1 MELIVYI
8 LSILLYSYSVSVL
21 KNQLRRQRS
30 TSGLSQGMLAA
41 RVGISRQ
48 AYSSIE
54 KGDAAPSTTVALK
67 LAHHLQTTVDLL
79 FSLEEDSP
87 SLIEAHLATSGTGDE
102 TEWHSKPVH
111 LYQVGS
117 KWIARAF
124 HGVPSRPSIQHSLL
138 GPHGVRLGQAT
149 KSLVSPHVSV
159 KVLGSSP
166 LREKT
171 ISSVG
176 CDPAIA
182 LVANH
187 IRPSGADLVSY
198 QYGSQEALEQL
209 SNGYAHIA
217 GCHLLDSETGQFNI
231 PWIKRI
237 ISFPVSIITFSVWEQ
252 GLMIKPGNPK
262 GIRGLEDLARP
273 GIFMINREFGSG
285 SRSLLD
291 RELQR
296 LGIGINHLAG
306 YDLEA
311 RSHLLVA
318 EMIAVGVG
326 DVGIGVKAA
335 ANATGLDFIP
345 LREERYDVIIPN
357 HFLELESIQRIIE
370 SMSDP
375 SLKKQVE
382 ALGGYDVSPMGKFVG
397 SIDKLQ
403 NDD

>member
-1 MELIVYI
+1 
-8 LSILLYSYSVSVL
+8 
-21 KNQLRRQRS
+21 
-30 TSGLSQGMLAA
+30 
-41 RVGISRQ
+41 
-48 AYSSIE
+48 
-54 KGDAAPSTTVALK
+54 
-67 LAHHLQTTVDLL
+67 
-79 FSLEEDSP
+79 
-87 SLIEAHLATSGTGDE
+87 
-102 TEWHSKPVH
+102 
-111 LYQVGS
+111 
-117 KWIARAF
+117 
-124 HGVPSRPSIQHSLL
+124 
-138 GPHGVRLGQAT
+138 
-149 KSLVSPHVSV
+149 
-159 KVLGSSP
+159 
-166 LREKT
+166 
-171 ISSVG
+171 
-176 CDPAIA
+176 
-182 LVANH
+182 
-187 IRPSGADLVSY
+187 
-198 QYGSQEALEQL
+198 
-209 SNGYAHIA
+209 
-217 GCHLLDSETGQFNI
+217 
-231 PWIKRI
+231 
-237 ISFPVSIITFSVWEQ
+237 
-252 GLMIKPGNPK
+252 MIKPGNPK